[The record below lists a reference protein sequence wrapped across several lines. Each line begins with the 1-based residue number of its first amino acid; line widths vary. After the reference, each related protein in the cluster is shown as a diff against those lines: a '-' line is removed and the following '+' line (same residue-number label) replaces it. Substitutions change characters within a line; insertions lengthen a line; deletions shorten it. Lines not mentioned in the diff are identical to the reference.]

1 MTAVLEIVGAS
12 LAPLMVMVTVA
23 VVPLSALVMVKVSVM
38 AVLPESRALTVE
50 SVLSRVNVQVPL
62 ETA

>member
-1 MTAVLEIVGAS
+1 MLEITGAS

-23 VVPLSALVMVKVSVM
+23 VVPLSALVMVKVSVI
-38 AVLPESRALTVE
+38 AVLPESRAFTVE
-50 SVLSRVNVQVPL
+50 SVLSMVNVQVPL

>member
-12 LAPLMVMVTVA
+12 LAPLMVMVSVA

-38 AVLPESRALTVE
+38 AVLPESRAFTVE
-50 SVLSRVNVQVPL
+50 SVLSMVKVQVPL